1 MAFLFW
7 ETKMPT
13 DTLRV
18 HNRGRAHR
26 YREVAQVLNC
36 SERHVIRLVRG
47 GQLRADRLGARV
59 VRIFDD
65 SIDEYLASIRSQ
77 GGV

>member
-1 MAFLFW
+1 MTT
-7 ETKMPT
+7 EV
-13 DTLRV
+13 LRV
-18 HNRGRAHR
+18 RDRGRAHR
-26 YREVAQVLNC
+26 YREVAQKFNC

-47 GQLRADRLGARV
+47 GQLRADRLGPRV

>member
-1 MAFLFW
+1 VDSQ
-7 ETKMPT
+7 ET
-13 DTLRV
+13 RR
-18 HNRGRAHR
+18 RGRAHR
-26 YREVAQVLNC
+26 YREAAQALNC

-47 GQLRADRLGARV
+47 GKLRADRLGARV

-77 GGV
+77 GGA

>member
-1 MAFLFW
+1 
-7 ETKMPT
+7 
-13 DTLRV
+13 
-18 HNRGRAHR
+18 
-26 YREVAQVLNC
+26 
-36 SERHVIRLVRG
+36 LVRG